1 MRPTTGCYWSTAISS
16 RSQNCY
22 RVLGGPDQG
31 RLRCGVRR
39 SGATR
44 RFDRTCN
51 RRPVF
56 LPRGCVERRGG
67 RPMKSDYVRELV
79 CHRNCELLIAHPWE
93 VTASGRLASS
103 SEIVALTVLPSCL
116 SNAFTAAFVAGPT
129 AAQAPNCPSCMVSIM
144 SLVDHESRSTN
155 RGLMCSVSISA
166 HLPLPP
172 RLCWSAS
179 FATGQKQGPGYR
191 ITFRRGKDVQDVR

>member
-144 SLVDHESRSTN
+144 SLDRGQRTADLCAQSAYLRTFLCRLGSVGARPSRRAKSRAPAT
-155 RGLMCSVSISA
+155 A
-166 HLPLPP
+166 
-172 RLCWSAS
+172 SAS
-179 FATGQKQGPGYR
+179 GGERTCRTSG
-191 ITFRRGKDVQDVR
+191 DSH